1 MDFDIFNLS
10 INDVDTFQAPAKFE
24 SEFYRPSAEEGKDNV
39 YRALI
44 RFIPNIN
51 SPQNSI
57 IRKFTHYLKL
67 NDEGKS
73 IDSPSTVGEKCPIA
87 DLYFKMLRSNNAAKV
102 KLAAE
107 LKRRETFFSIVKILK
122 DDQNPDM
129 VGKYKIFKYGI
140 KVKEKLEEEMNPSLS
155 GDGTQIF
162 NPMVGKDFE
171 LIVTKVSGFNN
182 FDKSKFSSKESPI
195 LLNDENGKP
204 TIKLT
209 EETKSKLIEEI
220 KENAPDLDKYK
231 YKAWDTETREFV
243 NKVLLQYSGQE
254 AYDEAMSVVA
264 GGGSSEPKVK
274 NERPKIEK
282 AAEIPIDDTGAEK
295 DDVFDDDELDDILN
309 DIDFD

>member
-1 MDFDIFNLS
+1 MTDNFDIFNLS
-10 INDVDTFQAPAKFE
+10 ISDVDTYQAPAKFE

-73 IDSPSTVGEKCPIA
+73 VDSPSTVGEKCPIA
-87 DLYFKMLRSNNAAKV
+87 DLYFKMLKSNNAAKV
-102 KLAAE
+102 KLAAD

-162 NPMVGKDFE
+162 NPINGKDFE
-171 LIVTKVSGFNN
+171 LIITKVSGFNN
-182 FDKSKFSSKESPI
+182 FDKSKFSSKESAI
-195 LLNDENGKP
+195 LLNDEDGKP
-204 TIKLT
+204 TVKLT
-209 EETKSKLIEEI
+209 EENKSKLIEEI

-231 YKAWDTETREFV
+231 YKPWDIETRDFV

-254 AYDEAMSVVA
+254 MYDDAMSVVA
-264 GGGSSEPKVK
+264 GSSESKVK
-274 NERPKIEK
+274 NSRPKLET
-282 AAEIPIDDTGAEK
+282 ADTAESSPEPTKEE
-295 DDVFDDDELDDILN
+295 VFNDDELDDILN

>member
-1 MDFDIFNLS
+1 MTDNFDIFNLS
-10 INDVDTFQAPAKFE
+10 ISDVDTYQAPAKFE

-73 IDSPSTVGEKCPIA
+73 VDSPSTVGEKCPIA
-87 DLYFKMLRSNNAAKV
+87 DLYFKMLKSNNAAKV
-102 KLAAE
+102 KLAAD

-162 NPMVGKDFE
+162 NPINGKDFE
-171 LIVTKVSGFNN
+171 LIITKVSGFNN
-182 FDKSKFSSKESPI
+182 FDKSKFSSKESAI
-195 LLNDENGKP
+195 LLNDEDGKP
-204 TIKLT
+204 TVKLT
-209 EETKSKLIEEI
+209 EENKSKLIEEI

-231 YKAWDTETREFV
+231 YKPWDIETRDFV

-254 AYDEAMSVVA
+254 MYDDAMSVVA
-264 GGGSSEPKVK
+264 GSSESKVK
-274 NERPKIEK
+274 NSRPKLETADTAESSPEPEK
-282 AAEIPIDDTGAEK
+282 EEI
-295 DDVFDDDELDDILN
+295 FNDDELDDILN

>member
-1 MDFDIFNLS
+1 MTDNFDIFNLS
-10 INDVDTFQAPAKFE
+10 ISDVDTYQAPAKFE

-73 IDSPSTVGEKCPIA
+73 VDSPSTVGEKCPIA
-87 DLYFKMLRSNNAAKV
+87 DLYFKMLKSNNAAKV
-102 KLAAE
+102 KLAAD

-162 NPMVGKDFE
+162 NPINGKDFE
-171 LIVTKVSGFNN
+171 LIITKVSGFNN
-182 FDKSKFSSKESPI
+182 FDKSKFSSKESAI
-195 LLNDENGKP
+195 LLNDEDGKP
-204 TIKLT
+204 TVKLT
-209 EETKSKLIEEI
+209 EENKSKLIEEI

-231 YKAWDTETREFV
+231 YKPWDIETRDFV

-254 AYDEAMSVVA
+254 MYDDAMSVVA
-264 GGGSSEPKVK
+264 GSSESKVK
-274 NERPKIEK
+274 NSRPKLETVDT
-282 AAEIPIDDTGAEK
+282 AESSPEPTKEE
-295 DDVFDDDELDDILN
+295 VFNDDELDDILN